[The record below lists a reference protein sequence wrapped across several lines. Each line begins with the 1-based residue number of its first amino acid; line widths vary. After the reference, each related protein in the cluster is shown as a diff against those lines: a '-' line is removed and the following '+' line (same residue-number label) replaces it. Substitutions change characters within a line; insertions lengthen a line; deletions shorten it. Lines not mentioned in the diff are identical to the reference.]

1 MFLKADTNETQIAEL
16 IALLQ
21 ANPEVADVQFI
32 DKSQALAEFTAESGF
47 GDALSYIEDNPLPH
61 VMLVSPRNTSS
72 VAASAL
78 LASLQQERYVELAK
92 LDIGWLERLDAI
104 VSLVRQVAIAV
115 ALLLM
120 VAVLLVVGNTIRLM
134 ILNKKDE
141 IEVMKLVG
149 ATNSYIQRP
158 FLYTGIWLGF
168 FGGILTFLIEE
179 VLLWWLKQGI
189 ANVTQLYESTFT
201 LQPLSL
207 SELGYLLL
215 VAVALGFVGSFL
227 AVRRNISQI
236 EATGL

>member
-1 MFLKADTNETQIAEL
+1 
-16 IALLQ
+16 
-21 ANPEVADVQFI
+21 
-32 DKSQALAEFTAESGF
+32 
-47 GDALSYIEDNPLPH
+47 
-61 VMLVSPRNTSS
+61 
-72 VAASAL
+72 
-78 LASLQQERYVELAK
+78 
-92 LDIGWLERLDAI
+92 
-104 VSLVRQVAIAV
+104 
-115 ALLLM
+115 
-120 VAVLLVVGNTIRLM
+120 
-134 ILNKKDE
+134 
-141 IEVMKLVG
+141 MKLVG